1 MYFVV
6 AVVSGHNCGC
16 LILSKVKGGM
26 GDPSL
31 AVFPV
36 K

>member
-1 MYFVV
+1 MFFVV
-6 AVVSGHNCGC
+6 AVALRHNCGYP
-16 LILSKVKGGM
+16 ILSKTKGGM

>member
-1 MYFVV
+1 MFFVV
-6 AVVSGHNCGC
+6 AVALGHNCGC
-16 LILSKVKGGM
+16 PILSKAEGGM